1 MPFMLLTEFTF
12 MCLCQMGVC
21 QILAFLEQNA
31 TVTQMGLGHV
41 GHAQQVTL
49 AMVPSARILMRY

>member
-1 MPFMLLTEFTF
+1 

-49 AMVPSARILMRY
+49 AMVLSVRILMRYWLCFH